1 MHSKSTRTLHTA
13 HRVRDREDSMVPSV
27 LVVDDD
33 PAIAAILAEAL
44 DEEGYDVRRAYNGQQ
59 ALDAIELEPVDLVIS
74 DVVMPQVNGLALTEQ
89 LRDADIQTPVV
100 LMSAMLGAIAL
111 PGVSFVRKPFDVDH
125 VLDVVRDA
133 IADADR

>member
-1 MHSKSTRTLHTA
+1 MI
-13 HRVRDREDSMVPSV
+13 PSV

>member
-1 MHSKSTRTLHTA
+1 
-13 HRVRDREDSMVPSV
+13 VRDREDSMIPSV

-44 DEEGYDVRRAYNGQQ
+44 DEEGYNVRRAYNGQQ

-100 LMSAMLGAIAL
+100 LMSAMLGSIAL